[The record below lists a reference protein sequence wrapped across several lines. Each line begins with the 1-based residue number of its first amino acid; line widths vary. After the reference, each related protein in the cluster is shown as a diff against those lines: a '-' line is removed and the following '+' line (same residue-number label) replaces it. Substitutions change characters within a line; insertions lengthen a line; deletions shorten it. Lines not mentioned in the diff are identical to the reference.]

1 MNFGSVI
8 LNIHNYIVISVLRR
22 KQQLVNAKNEKLLAE
37 QKLKNSRLNV
47 EKLNSEVKSKQRDL
61 SNFALNLTQNQEWV
75 QRISAKLEQINSAK
89 PSAKEQ
95 LFKEFEMEFRNKTTY
110 DKDTKIVYER
120 LDKLSDAFYSK
131 LKTKFPKLS
140 KNEIRLCSLIRLNMN
155 SKSIATL
162 QSITIASV
170 NTSRYRLRKK
180 LNLSENDDLD
190 NFIQNI

>member
-1 MNFGSVI
+1 LNFGSVI